1 MIGAGLEHNR
11 GCACVIALVLT
22 WLNGTFAQDTAP
34 ISRTNRSVL
43 QPEMEAQ
50 VQQPSGFI
58 PADYMTG
65 DWGGLREWLFNAGI
79 EVFAFDNSIYNGN
92 VSGGIHPGHATI
104 VNDAFAGVKFDLENL
119 FKWSGGLF
127 VVSGID
133 RAGED
138 LTRKYVGS
146 IYSVQQMVGGQR
158 PFLYQV
164 YLQQKL
170 FHKRVTLKLG
180 RFSASDDF
188 NASPFYGYSLNN
200 GIDGDIRNVLFD
212 TRFSAY
218 PFPVWAAALL
228 YDPTPQFNFK
238 VGLFQTSKDMFDN
251 TEHGLDWSI
260 RSEDGYTAIA
270 QFGWTP
276 QFFKQPS
283 PSGQIDGKEDAQPVM
298 KGLPGHYHIG
308 FTYSQWD
315 FYPRFLGGF
324 DQHSYGFYVHGDQM
338 IYQEVPGSDQGVYVF
353 LASGYYPQKEISIV
367 PFQINAGLHY
377 KGLIP
382 SREDDRTIVHFIY
395 GHLSNDYARSVQVRG
410 GHRAE
415 SEKVLEF
422 GHRFQITKWSY
433 IQPDLQYVI
442 DPGGTG
448 DISDVVVIGA
458 QMGVTF

>member
-1 MIGAGLEHNR
+1 MISRLHSVGLFYL
-11 GCACVIALVLT
+11 GIAVGFCSAT
-22 WLNGTFAQDTAP
+22 SSRAQDAIP

-43 QPEMEAQ
+43 QSEMEAQ

-58 PADYMTG
+58 AADHLTG
-65 DWGGLREWLFNAGI
+65 DWDGLREKLFSAGV
-79 EVFAFDNSIYNGN
+79 EVFAFENSIYNGN
-92 VSGGIHPGHATI
+92 VSGGIHPGRATI
-104 VNDAFAGVKFDLENL
+104 VSDFFAGIKFDLEKL
-119 FKWSGGLF
+119 VGWKDGLL

-158 PFLYQV
+158 PFLYQA

-170 FHKRVTLKLG
+170 LDRKVTLKLG

-218 PFPVWAAALL
+218 PFPVWAAAVF
-228 YDPTPQFNFK
+228 YDPTPEFNFK
-238 VGLFQTSKDMFDN
+238 LGAFQTSKDMFDN
-251 TEHGLDWSI
+251 TQHGLDWSI
-260 RSEDGYTAIA
+260 RGDDGYTAIA
-270 QFGWTP
+270 EFSWTP
-276 QFFKQPS
+276 QFFKQPV
-283 PSGQIDGKEDAQPVM
+283 PSGQGKDSSPVVM

-308 FTYSQWD
+308 MTYSQWD
-315 FYPRFLGGF
+315 FYPRFDGGF
-324 DQHSYGFYVHGDQM
+324 KDNSYGFYVHGDQM
-338 IYQEVPGSDQGVYVF
+338 VYQERAGSDQGLYLF
-353 LASGYYPQKEISIV
+353 AASGYYPQRDISIV
-367 PFQINAGLHY
+367 PFQVEGGLHY
-377 KGLIP
+377 KGLFP
-382 SREDDRTIVHFIY
+382 GRDDDRTILHFIY
-395 GHLSNDYARSVQVRG
+395 GHLSQDYARNAQVPG
-410 GHRAE
+410 GHRVD

-422 GHRFQITKWSY
+422 GHRFQVTKWSY
-433 IQPDLQYVI
+433 FQPDLQYVI

-448 DISDVVVIGA
+448 DIPNVVVIGA